1 MRRVFIAALALCL
14 SGAELAEPQDKPV
27 FDAALAAKTG
37 ADEHGMHA
45 YVLVVLKTGPKR
57 MPAGPARDDM
67 FKGHFANIQRLAD
80 AGKLAVA
87 GPFGKNGPAD
97 DWRGLFVFSV
107 PTVEEAQQLV
117 ATDPV
122 IQNGEMVA
130 EFHPWYASAALML
143 VPEDHKRVAKN
154 PF

>member
-1 MRRVFIAALALCL
+1 MFRALIATFALCL
-14 SGAELAEPQDKPV
+14 SGAALADAA
-27 FDAALAAKTG
+27 FDPALAAKTG

-45 YVLVVLKTGPKR
+45 YVLVVLKTGPKK
-57 MPAGPARDDM
+57 MAAGPARDEM

-80 AGKLAVA
+80 AGKLVVA
-87 GPFGKNGPAD
+87 GPFSKNGPTD
-97 DWRGLFVFSV
+97 DWRGLFVFAV
-107 PTVEEAQQLV
+107 PTIEEAQALV

-122 IQNGEMVA
+122 ISNGEMVA

-143 VPEDHKRVAKN
+143 VAEDHKRVAKN